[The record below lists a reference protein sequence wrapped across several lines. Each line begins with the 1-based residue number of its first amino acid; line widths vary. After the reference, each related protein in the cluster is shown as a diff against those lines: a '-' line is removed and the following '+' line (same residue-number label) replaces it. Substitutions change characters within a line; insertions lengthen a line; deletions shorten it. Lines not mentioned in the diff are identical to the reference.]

1 MLDFLTI
8 LLWQRCL
15 VNCASELISFT
26 LAMCINLRN
35 TQITRQNK
43 RQKMLDI
50 CAKFAFDNEFIFNGK
65 KSCCIAIGKSF
76 DMVISRML
84 IGNEHMEWVNE
95 CTYLGVKLMSG
106 KIFTTV
112 VDNNKRKFYVAFNDL
127 VCNGWFLSEEILMEI
142 FVKQCVP
149 ILMYGACNWR
159 MNAEEYRK
167 VCVCFNR
174 AIRRVFGYKDFESV
188 RGILLGFS
196 IFLQICLSNV

>member
-1 MLDFLTI
+1 
-8 LLWQRCL
+8 
-15 VNCASELISFT
+15 
-26 LAMCINLRN
+26 
-35 TQITRQNK
+35 
-43 RQKMLDI
+43 
-50 CAKFAFDNEFIFNGK
+50 
-65 KSCCIAIGKSF
+65 
-76 DMVISRML
+76 MVISRML
-84 IGNEHMEWVNE
+84 IGNEHVEWVNE

-196 IFLQICLSNV
+196 IISADLFIKRVKSLLYSSCITSDGLIVKRCVEWQRDRECTLTLISKYELNYNLNRAIIYEQLWAQFMKTFD